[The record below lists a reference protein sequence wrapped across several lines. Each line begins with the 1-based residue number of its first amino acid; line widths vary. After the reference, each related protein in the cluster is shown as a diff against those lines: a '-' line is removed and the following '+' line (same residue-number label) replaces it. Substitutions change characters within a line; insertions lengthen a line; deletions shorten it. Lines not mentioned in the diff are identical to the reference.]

1 MIVSNAL
8 KTAFT
13 GLQLTYFEYLDEVT
27 KGSQVTKDVQF
38 FWGDQKELNKWVAGR
53 QGVEKYPLIWY
64 VKPPYQKPRSKKY
77 FEVQARL
84 ILFTSTK
91 QSYYNNTRSLI
102 NYNEILNPLYN
113 LVEDKLKSINYI
125 EIVSEVI
132 NINDEPNFGVD
143 TDRQG
148 VNSDFSST
156 TSKGTKSITLDY
168 LDAKVFDLKL
178 RVYPIKCNN

>member
-1 MIVSNAL
+1 MIVAIAL

-53 QGVEKYPLIWY
+53 KGVEKYPLIWY
-64 VKPPYQKPRSKKY
+64 VMTPYTRPLFADY
-77 FEVQARL
+77 VEVNARV

-102 NYNEILNPLYN
+102 NYNEILNPLAIS
-113 LVEDKLKSINYI
+113 VENILLANATDFEWADKN
-125 EIVSEVI
+125 IVI
-132 NINDEPNFGVD
+132 KDEPNFGVD
-143 TDRQG
+143 TEQG
-148 VNSDFSST
+148 DFNT
-156 TSKGTKSITLDY
+156 ATPKGTKSITLDY
-168 LDAKVFDLKL
+168 LDAKVMDLKI
-178 RVYPIKCNN
+178 RVKQNNCNN